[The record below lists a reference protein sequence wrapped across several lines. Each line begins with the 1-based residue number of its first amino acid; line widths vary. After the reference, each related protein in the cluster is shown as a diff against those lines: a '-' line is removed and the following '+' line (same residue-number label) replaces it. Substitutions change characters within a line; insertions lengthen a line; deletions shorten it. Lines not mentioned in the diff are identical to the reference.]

1 MGGSV
6 STVLVVDDEAAIRDS
21 IRMVLEYA
29 KFAVLDADNGE
40 TALAMIASHEVDLVL
55 LDLKF
60 RKEDQLGMRI
70 LERIR
75 ERYPLLPVV
84 MITGHGTIE
93 SAVEATRLG
102 AFDFLEKPL
111 DNDRLELAARRA
123 IEVKRLRDRVES
135 NEVILGSSPA
145 IADVIASIERVAP
158 TEGRVLIT
166 GENGTGKE
174 LVARAIHRLSHR
186 RSKPLV
192 EVNCAAIPNELIESE
207 LFGHER
213 GAFTGASAQR
223 IGKFEQADGGTLF
236 LDEIG
241 DMSVQAQAKV
251 LRVLEEGKVERLGGN
266 RQIPVDVR
274 IIAASNKDLAAAIR
288 RGEFREDLYH
298 RVNVIPIQVPPLRSR
313 REDIPLLASAFAEQI
328 CRQNGMPPKQL
339 SAEALRALQVQDWT
353 GNVRELRNTV
363 ERLVIMTPSLNIEYS
378 GGSAPAMR
386 SPSPGLDGLLATE
399 LTFKEYKDR
408 TEAAF
413 IRVQLEKNGWNVSKT
428 ADALQIQRSHLYN
441 KIRKFGL
448 MRSDQ

>member
-1 MGGSV
+1 M

-40 TALAMIASHEVDLVL
+40 AAMAMIASHDVDLVL

-93 SAVEATRLG
+93 AAVEATRLG

-111 DNDRLELAARRA
+111 DNDRLEIAARRA

-145 IADVIASIERVAP
+145 IAAVVASIERVAP

-266 RQIPVDVR
+266 RQVPVDVR

-298 RVNVIPIQVPPLRSR
+298 RVNVIPIEVPPLRSR
-313 REDIPLLASAFAEQI
+313 REDIPVLASAFAEQI
-328 CRQNGMPPKQL
+328 CRQNGMPPKQF
-339 SAEALRALQVQDWT
+339 SAEALRALEVQDWT

-363 ERLVIMTPSLNIEYS
+363 ERLVIMTPSQTMEYS
-378 GGSAPAMR
+378 AGSTAPVR
-386 SPSPGLDGLLATE
+386 SPSPGLDGLLATD